1 MPKIES
7 GPAIIVEHR
16 GRRMRELFFWMI
28 AAGTCLGG
36 ALVAM
41 RAQQQGD
48 MLSVGIIMV
57 ICFVISV
64 VCINDSHNV

>member
-1 MPKIES
+1 MQ
-7 GPAIIVEHR
+7 
-16 GRRMRELFFWMI
+16 ELFFWMI

-41 RAQQQGD
+41 KAQQQGD

-57 ICFVISV
+57 ICFVKLPQRIAYAKITPSDV
-64 VCINDSHNV
+64 F

>member
-1 MPKIES
+1 
-7 GPAIIVEHR
+7 
-16 GRRMRELFFWMI
+16 MRELFFWMI

-36 ALVAM
+36 ALVAK